1 MLDLVESRNLQFE
14 VTKRAKPSSSHGE
27 IKKKF
32 HTETKRVEKMR
43 KWRFKSEE
51 TKENEKKETKKEN
64 ISSSSIWFF
73 TYVVTHGNM

>member
-43 KWRFKSEE
+43 K
-51 TKENEKKETKKEN
+51 
-64 ISSSSIWFF
+64 
-73 TYVVTHGNM
+73 